1 MATIQ
6 RTTTPPTEPFP
17 SLDSAPRTPA
27 SLPGGASVQKLRL
40 EAENPNLLRPR
51 SQHNPLTDSNV
62 SPKTLNQRGYSPRS
76 SPAPLTGQAAMSDL
90 KRRKQQQESV
100 EARQIS
106 PNPAIEAM
114 QSLMGG
120 GGMSKQ
126 SDAPSPSKLSEPL
139 RKVAEKI
146 SIPDT
151 THSDS
156 LQVSPVSVGSFGT
169 IGTLESTGPGST
181 MTATAA
187 AITSDPQF
195 VAEPAEMTAG
205 ASYPG
210 INGHLAI
217 VRDEN
222 NKAFSYPGPPPQQ
235 LEKEAGLS
243 RGMSYPGIQG
253 SPKSP
258 ASNKRHKCP
267 YCSTDFTRHHN
278 LKSHLLTHSQ
288 EKPYSRFRRLHDL
301 KRHTKL
307 HTGERPHTCDKCGR
321 RFARGDALARHNKG
335 PGGCAGRRSSFGDGD
350 GDGDGDDYDGPSE
363 GMDGVD
369 YTGGDDDETGEGH
382 DRRGS
387 EPSRKRTHLETPQ
400 DSGRDVYRQL
410 SSTYPPIQGGRPHNS
425 SVSSMA
431 PPTVIHPG
439 SSTAASPRDMS
450 GHPSP
455 AASGSLTSSYYPP
468 YLPPGQVFQQQ
479 GLMTESPKPL
489 SPGQPADQHRL
500 SVDGSSMGGP
510 NRNRSPS
517 LTTQFQQQHFGRGSG
532 RGTPPQPP
540 GQLLPGPIL
549 PPLPPGQ
556 PQTRPGLSSSSS
568 LTGGLGPS
576 SLHHQIQQVPSSSSL
591 LQGSLPGSNPGSL
604 SSQGRSSG
612 SSMRDIIGGGGGTS
626 GSGLGGGGGGGS
638 HDSQADI
645 WSYVRGLE
653 ARFSKMQE
661 EYELR
666 IRNLQDEVK
675 VLKGQVAESQQQQQG
690 GGSYSS
696 EVGGGRAYHHG
707 M

>member
-1 MATIQ
+1 MA
-6 RTTTPPTEPFP
+6 
-17 SLDSAPRTPA
+17 
-27 SLPGGASVQKLRL
+27 
-40 EAENPNLLRPR
+40 
-51 SQHNPLTDSNV
+51 
-62 SPKTLNQRGYSPRS
+62 
-76 SPAPLTGQAAMSDL
+76 DL

-106 PNPAIEAM
+106 PNPAVEAM
-114 QSLMGG
+114 HSLMGG
-120 GGMSKQ
+120 GGISRQ
-126 SDAPSPSKLSEPL
+126 SDAPAPNKLSEPL

-146 SIPDT
+146 TIPET
-151 THSDS
+151 TLSDS

-169 IGTLESTGPGST
+169 IGTLDSTGAIST
-181 MTATAA
+181 MTATANNA
-187 AITSDPQF
+187 PSGQQF
-195 VAEPAEMTAG
+195 VAEPGEMTAG

-210 INGHLAI
+210 SNGHLAI
-217 VRDEN
+217 AQDEGS
-222 NKAFSYPGPPPQQ
+222 KAFSYPGPPPQPQ
-235 LEKEAGLS
+235 EQDGGPS

-267 YCSTDFTRHHN
+267 YCATDFTRHHN

-288 EKPYSRFRRLHDL
+288 EKPYVCQTCQSRFRRLHDL

-350 GDGDGDDYDGPSE
+350 GDDYDGAND

-369 YTGGDDDETGEGH
+369 YTGGDEEDEAGAGRS
-382 DRRGS
+382 RRGS

-400 DSGRDVYRQL
+400 DPNREVYRQH
-410 SSTYPPIQGGRPHNS
+410 SSTYPPVQGGRPHGS
-425 SVSSMA
+425 SVSSMG

-439 SSTAASPRDMS
+439 SSTATSPRDMS
-450 GHPSP
+450 SHPSP
-455 AASGSLTSSYYPP
+455 AAGGSMSSSYYPP

-489 SPGQPADQHRL
+489 SPGQPPEQHRL
-500 SVDGSSMGGP
+500 SVDVGSLGGP

-540 GQLLPGPIL
+540 GQALPGPVL
-549 PPLPPGQ
+549 PPLPAGQ
-556 PQTRPGLSSSSS
+556 PQTRSILQPS
-568 LTGGLGPS
+568 LAGGPGPS
-576 SLHHQIQQVPSSSSL
+576 SLHHQIQQVPPPI
-591 LQGSLPGSNPGSL
+591 LQGGGGQGSNPGSL
-604 SSQGRSSG
+604 SSHGKSSG
-612 SSMRDIIGGGGGTS
+612 SSMRDIIGGGGS
-626 GSGLGGGGGGGS
+626 GGGGG
-638 HDSQADI
+638 HDQQGDI
-645 WSYVRGLE
+645 WGYVRSLE

-675 VLKGQVAESQQQQQG
+675 VLKGQVAETQQ
-690 GGSYSS
+690 GSYSS
-696 EVGGGRAYHHG
+696 EMGGRGYHHG